1 MFLLRRPSPSA
12 IDRFLR
18 DSQDLELSYYPVG
31 IVNQLHHRNL
41 SESIVAVGKGRAEFE
56 RARAALMAWKQS
68 NIGWMEIFPKE
79 PPAVGRVV
87 VILARH
93 LGFWSLNACRVLY
106 FVGNPGEMCFGFAYG
121 TLTSHS
127 VAGEEL
133 FEVFLDEHD
142 DVMFRIRAV
151 SWPHALLARIGWPF
165 TRRLQVR
172 FRRNSAAALKQVHD
186 CAVPFPAS
194 VDGEL
199 SRRNSF

>member
-1 MFLLRRPSPSA
+1 MFLLRRPSQSA

-18 DSQDLELSYYPVG
+18 DSQDLELSYHPVG

-41 SESIVAVGKGRAEFE
+41 NESTVPIGRGRADFE
-56 RARAALMAWKQS
+56 RACAALMTWKQS

-106 FVGNPGEMCFGFAYG
+106 LVGGPGETRFGFAYG
-121 TLTSHS
+121 TLTSHA

-133 FEVFLDEHD
+133 FEVLIDEHD
-142 DVMFRIRAV
+142 EVMFRIRAV
-151 SWPHALLARIGWPF
+151 SWPRAPLARIGWPF
-165 TRRLQVR
+165 SRRLQAR
-172 FRRNSAAALKQVHD
+172 FRMNSAAAI
-186 CAVPFPAS
+186 
-194 VDGEL
+194 
-199 SRRNSF
+199 RRQLHGQSPI